1 MKIGL
6 ISDTRVSNV
15 KDTQSREVNA
25 LTQVVKAFEAEN
37 VELILHAGGI
47 NTPDV
52 LDLLEA
58 IAPVKAAGR
67 VQRGHAESPQP
78 SSLEGGGEDS
88 RVQQQ
93 HILEIEGHRIALINE
108 FWLPWVSDELM
119 PGAIGRQ
126 NLAEGEL
133 PKLVEDYI
141 QAPVD
146 IVVFGRTL
154 HALIEEHQGVM
165 FINPGSPSLPRAL
178 MKLGQVAV
186 LELTETTRS
195 ARLIELS
202 EYS

>member
-15 KDTQSREVNA
+15 QDTKSREANA
-25 LTQVVKAFEAEN
+25 LVQVVKAFETEK

-47 NTPDV
+47 NTPAV
-52 LDLLEA
+52 LDLLEEV
-58 IAPVKAAGR
+58 APVKAAGR
-67 VQRGHAESPQP
+67 VQKGHAESPQP
-78 SSLEGGGEDS
+78 SSLEGGGEDD

-108 FWLPWVSDELM
+108 FWLPWISDELM

-126 NLAEGEL
+126 NIADGEL
-133 PKLVEDYI
+133 PKLVEAYI
-141 QAPVD
+141 EAPVD

-154 HALIEEHQGVM
+154 HALVEEHQGIM
-165 FINPGSPSLPRAL
+165 FINPGSPALPRAL

-186 LELTETTRS
+186 LELTATTRS

-202 EYS
+202 EYT

>member
-6 ISDTRVSNV
+6 ISDTRVSNA
-15 KDTQSREVNA
+15 KDVPD
-25 LTQVVKAFEAEN
+25 QVLKAFKAEQ

-52 LDLLEA
+52 LDLLEG

-67 VQRGHAESPQP
+67 VQKGHAESPQP
-78 SSLEGGGEDS
+78 SSLEGGGDDA

-93 HILEIEGHRIALINE
+93 HVLELEGHRIALINE
-108 FWLPWVSDELM
+108 FWLPWISDELM

-126 NLAEGEL
+126 SIGEGEL
-133 PKLVEDYI
+133 PQLVEDYI

-154 HALIEEHQGVM
+154 YALVEEHQGIL

-178 MKLGQVAV
+178 MKLGQVAI
-186 LELTETTRS
+186 LELTANSR
-195 ARLIELS
+195 AAKLVELS

>member
-67 VQRGHAESPQP
+67 VQKGHAESPQP
-78 SSLEGGGEDS
+78 SSL
-88 RVQQQ
+88 
-93 HILEIEGHRIALINE
+93 
-108 FWLPWVSDELM
+108 
-119 PGAIGRQ
+119 
-126 NLAEGEL
+126 
-133 PKLVEDYI
+133 
-141 QAPVD
+141 
-146 IVVFGRTL
+146 
-154 HALIEEHQGVM
+154 
-165 FINPGSPSLPRAL
+165 
-178 MKLGQVAV
+178 
-186 LELTETTRS
+186 
-195 ARLIELS
+195 
-202 EYS
+202 